1 MFIFQALV
9 TVGSWEYK
17 TITNEL
23 GYRNVYSDTCMQ
35 YAADGDTRAKLD
47 LYQIHTYDTLLIYL
61 PHDPLMVSMLSE
73 Q

>member
-1 MFIFQALV
+1 
-9 TVGSWEYK
+9 
-17 TITNEL
+17 
-23 GYRNVYSDTCMQ
+23 MQ
-35 YAADGDTRAKLD
+35 YAADGDIRAKLD